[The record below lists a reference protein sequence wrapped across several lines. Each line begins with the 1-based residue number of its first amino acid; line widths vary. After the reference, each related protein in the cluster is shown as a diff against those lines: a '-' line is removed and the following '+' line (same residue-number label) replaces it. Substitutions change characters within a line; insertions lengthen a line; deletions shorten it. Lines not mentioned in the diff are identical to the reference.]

1 MLQLERWIT
10 SRQTSLRLRTYEGAG
25 PGGPAVVMLHG
36 LGTSVDVLRDAAPG
50 FDPFER
56 VAEEGFNVV
65 AMDWPGHGRSGG
77 RRGRL
82 TYRMAMDAAAEAVEE
97 ANRIWDC
104 PVGLFGTAFGGVLA
118 FYAALESAR
127 LVKPLAVAAH
137 NVVDL
142 RDVRP
147 VIQRTRQGVLLP
159 AAGWLRRQDVL
170 PETARIPTSAV
181 VAPADL
187 AADPDLAR
195 VLRRHEQAVRSYDLG
210 SLATLFLAP
219 EDKPAIEAQTTPTF
233 VAVGSNDRVL
243 PVTTTRAFVSRL
255 TCEHELFVLPGGGH
269 QLLLEHPEA
278 LVPQAGAFLRKYLT

>member
-1 MLQLERWIT
+1 MQREERWIT
-10 SRQTSLRLRTYEGAG
+10 SRKTSVRLRTYEGAG
-25 PGGPAVVMLHG
+25 HGGQTVVAVHG
-36 LGTSVDVLRDAAPG
+36 LGTSVDALRDAVPG

-56 VAEEGFNVV
+56 LAEERLNVV

-77 RRGRL
+77 PRGRL
-82 TYRMAMDAAAEAVEE
+82 TYRMAMDATATAVEE
-97 ANRIWDC
+97 ANAIWDG

-118 FYAALESAR
+118 FYAGLESNSV
-127 LVKPLAVAAH
+127 VKVLAVACH

-159 AAGWLRRQDVL
+159 LAGWLRRQQSL
-170 PETARIPTSAV
+170 PPNVRVPTSAV
-181 VAPADL
+181 VAPADM

-195 VLRRHEQAVRSYDLG
+195 VLRRHAEAVKSYDMD
-210 SLATLFLAP
+210 SLASLFLAP

-233 VAVGSNDRVL
+233 VAVGTGDRVL
-243 PVTTTRAFVSRL
+243 PETSTRAFVSRL
-255 TCEHELFVLPGGGH
+255 SCESELHVLPGGSH

-278 LVPQAGAFLRKYLT
+278 LIPPAAAFLRKHLV